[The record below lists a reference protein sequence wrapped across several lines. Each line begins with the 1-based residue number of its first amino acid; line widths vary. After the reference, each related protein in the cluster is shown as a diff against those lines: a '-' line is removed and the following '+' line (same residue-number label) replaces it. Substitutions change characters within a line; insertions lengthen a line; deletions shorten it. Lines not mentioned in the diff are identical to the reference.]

1 MECGR
6 KAKLG
11 GKRRG
16 TGLKPLTDFRL
27 KAGLRREVSPRQ
39 TSPSEY
45 RLQPEACEGLQA
57 RVVGISK
64 VLAAPHTPVG
74 TEPDPPALSQPAVI
88 WDGGTTSVSSA
99 WVQHAPRVLHAR
111 RVRL

>member
-6 KAKLG
+6 KAKSG

-57 RVVGISK
+57 RVHGNRALCRVTRLPAT
-64 VLAAPHTPVG
+64 VARFFMRPAPPCRS
-74 TEPDPPALSQPAVI
+74 PM
-88 WDGGTTSVSSA
+88 TTRRDS
-99 WVQHAPRVLHAR
+99 PRG
-111 RVRL
+111 